1 MLLPNILGSNINI
14 DCLVFLFV
22 PLYGLVVL
30 ALLYVIIMNDELN
43 QYYLYCKQDF
53 RFLQWRQ
60 IMNYT

>member
-43 QYYLYCKQDF
+43 QYYIYFKQDYC
-53 RFLQWRQ
+53 FLQWRQ